1 MKVNN
6 ISSVRRRNL
15 SIISLES
22 IYWKTKLLQEIKNI
36 KVKTYYKEMNRDN
49 FVIHTFKI
57 NSFELAKLIK
67 QVPLESNQTFK
78 INPKNYAN

>member
-22 IYWKTKLLQEIKNI
+22 IYWITKLLQEIKNI

-49 FVIHTFKI
+49 FITHTFKI
-57 NSFELAKLIK
+57 SFEFI
-67 QVPLESNQTFK
+67 
-78 INPKNYAN
+78 Y

>member
-22 IYWKTKLLQEIKNI
+22 IYWITKLLQEIKNI
-36 KVKTYYKEMNRDN
+36 EVKTYCKEQRQLY
-49 FVIHTFKI
+49 HTYI
-57 NSFELAKLIK
+57 
-67 QVPLESNQTFK
+67 
-78 INPKNYAN
+78 